1 MNPKYRHG
9 TPAAAALAAVLLCQS
24 NLQAALTL
32 FASRSEWNAAIG
44 AHQTEDFESFTDFT
58 PLPFTGGTFSASAFD
73 ILVDANHGGIGP
85 TNFVGGQYRAP
96 YLNGVYFVG
105 DVHSPE
111 TSHPHFNTI
120 VFLTPITAFAA
131 TFSALDD
138 HGIDDVR
145 IAGESLKLVPTPSPD
160 GHWSFLGVVSTTPF
174 TTIDIRNANG
184 KLERYGM
191 DDVGFAP
198 VPEPAALTLLAFLAP
213 ALAMRRRVPLA
224 SCQ

>member
-1 MNPKYRHG
+1 MNPKFRHC
-9 TPAAAALAAVLLCQS
+9 TSAATVLATLLLCQS
-24 NLQAALTL
+24 DLQAALTR
-32 FASRSEWNAAIG
+32 FASRSEWNAAVG

-58 PLPFTGGTFSASAFD
+58 PLPFTGGTFSTSAFN

-85 TNFVGGQYRAP
+85 TNNAGPQYRAP

-120 VFLTPITAFAA
+120 VFSTPITAFAA

-145 IAGESLKLVPTPSPD
+145 IAGESMKLVPTPSRD
-160 GHWSFLGVVSTTPF
+160 GLWSFLGVVSTTPF

-198 VPEPAALTLLAFLAP
+198 VPEPAAITTLAFLAP
-213 ALAMRRRVPLA
+213 ALAIRRRASLA

>member
-1 MNPKYRHG
+1 MNPKFRHC
-9 TPAAAALAAVLLCQS
+9 TSAATVLATLLLCQG
-24 NLQAALTL
+24 NLQAALTR
-32 FASRSEWNAAIG
+32 FASRSEWNAAVG

-120 VFLTPITAFAA
+120 VFSTPITAFAA

-138 HGIDDVR
+138 GGIDDVR
-145 IAGESLKLVPTPSPD
+145 IAGESLKLVPTLSP
-160 GHWSFLGVVSTTPF
+160 GGRWSFLGVVSTTPF

-191 DDVGFAP
+191 DDVGFVP
-198 VPEPAALTLLAFLAP
+198 VPEPTAIAVLAVSAP
-213 ALAMRRRVPLA
+213 ALAIRRRPRR
-224 SCQ
+224 